1 MVVVRHQG
9 GAQAVKYSSLHHHS
23 TYSYMD
29 GYGTP
34 EQHVQRAVD
43 LGMPALAL
51 TEHGNVS
58 SHVQLERAALKAGIK
73 PIFGVELYTG
83 AVDEER
89 RSKYKWH
96 LTVLAENQTGYK
108 NLLELV
114 SRGWAEGF
122 YHEPTVSGDM
132 LAEHSEGLVVLSGC
146 AGSKL
151 VCDLLGGKGVP
162 EHDADY
168 DAALRTAQRFQSLL
182 GDRYYLEAQTFPEL
196 DRTRNTN
203 SAIERIS
210 EETGIQLVATGDV
223 HYPKPT
229 DSDMQVILH
238 AAGRGN
244 KTFEKQE
251 QSWGYDIKLTPPL
264 SDKKVLQR
272 LRATG
277 LSKRAAEQALNNA
290 ATIGERA
297 TVTLP
302 KAARLRY
309 PTPDGY
315 SSASLFRR
323 WIKAGWNYRGIRDL
337 PPNQR
342 ENYKERMKYEM
353 RLIESKDFVDYFL
366 MLSDVVRFAKDSGIP
381 VGPARGSAAASLV
394 CYLLRIT
401 EVDPLQFPSMLFER
415 FIDASR
421 EDPPDIDLDFADD
434 RRDEVRQ
441 YLISRYGEDRVGN
454 IGNFVRYRGKNA
466 VNDVARVY
474 RVPKW
479 ATETVNDLVI
489 DRSSGDSRFGD
500 SLADTI
506 DMFPAA
512 AAVFEQY
519 PDLRQAMRLEGNMRG
534 MSVHAAG
541 LVVGA
546 TPLTDIC
553 ATYTRK
559 IGKDKRT
566 VKVLSIDKHDA
577 EYLEVLKIDA
587 LGLSTM
593 GMIAICI
600 DLVGL
605 SLEDLY
611 SIPLDDAKALA
622 GFRDNDVVGVF
633 QFEGRATRLV
643 NRDVVPDNFLEL
655 ADVNALSRPGPLF
668 SGVTSAYTDVK
679 HGRSTA
685 EELHPVVTSFTRQ
698 TKGQIV
704 YQEQILSI
712 IKEVGGFPVTKL
724 AGIRKIISKKE
735 GEGRFNL
742 MYQDFVKGAKER
754 YDIDA
759 DLAKLIWSKMV
770 TSAQYSFNIA
780 HAISYSMIAF
790 WTMYLKQHYPL
801 EFFTASLIKAKAGAA
816 GNTGAK
822 SGSGA
827 HTNNFEKLLRDADRH
842 GVKVLP
848 PDLRRSGK
856 TWTVDRDRDEILAGF
871 EQVPGIGEKMAEE
884 IIRHRIAHGDF
895 EIWADLLDAKGI
907 GPKKLEVIRDFAESD
922 DPWKLKRTSR
932 MLRAVLAA
940 AKEEGLPV
948 PLPTHTSDTLDPQEE
963 VKKVVW
969 WGLVRHKEY
978 KDLLEDERAKTGDEP
993 EEILKRIK
1001 NPKLLKS
1008 CTLHCLDA
1016 GLEDV
1021 YLRFPR
1027 WRYPNFKRQIDSIRE
1042 GKDVVIAIGEKR
1054 KGFGVSLQVN
1064 KLYVV
1069 DPEVD

>member
-1 MVVVRHQG
+1 M
-9 GAQAVKYSSLHHHS
+9 KYVSLHHHS

-34 EQHVQRAVD
+34 EQHVQRAAD
-43 LGMPALAL
+43 LGMGSLAL

-58 SHVQLERAALKAGIK
+58 SHVRLEKAALKAGIK

-89 RSKYKWH
+89 RGKYKWH

-122 YHEPTVSGDM
+122 YYEPTVSGDM
-132 LAEHSEGLVVLSGC
+132 LAEHSDGLVVLSGC

-151 VCDLLGGKGVP
+151 VCDLLGGKGVE
-162 EHDADY
+162 EHEADY
-168 DAALRTAQRFQSLL
+168 LAARKTAERFQSLL

-203 SAIERIS
+203 EAIERIS
-210 EETGIQLVATGDV
+210 AETGIELVATGDV
-223 HYPKPT
+223 HYPKPE

-244 KTFEKQE
+244 NTFEKQA
-251 QSWGYDIKLTPPL
+251 QSWGYDIKLTSPL
-264 SDKKVLQR
+264 SDKKVIER

-277 LSKRAAEQALNNA
+277 LSKRSAEQALANA
-290 ATIGERA
+290 ATIGQRA

-302 KAARLRY
+302 KAQRLRY
-309 PTPDGY
+309 PTPDGHT
-315 SSASLFRR
+315 SASLFRR
-323 WIKAGWNYRGIRDL
+323 WIKAGWNYRGIREL
-337 PPNQR
+337 PAEERQR
-342 ENYKERMKYEM
+342 YKERMRYEM
-353 RLIESKDFVDYFL
+353 ALIESKDFVDYFL
-366 MLSDVVRFAKDSGIP
+366 LLSDVVRYAKDSGIP

-394 CYLLRIT
+394 CYFLRIT
-401 EVDPLQFPSMLFER
+401 EVNPLQFPNMLFER
-415 FIDASR
+415 FIDAAR

-441 YLISRYGEDRVGN
+441 YLISKYGEDRVGN

-474 RVPKW
+474 RIPKY
-479 ATETVNDLVI
+479 ATEIVNGLVI

-500 SLADTI
+500 SLSDTVE
-506 DMFPAA
+506 MFPAA
-512 AAVFEQY
+512 QEVFTQY
-519 PDLRQAMRLEGNMRG
+519 PDLKQAMRLEGNMRG

-546 TPLTDIC
+546 SPLTDVC
-553 ATYTRK
+553 AVYTK
-559 IGKDKRT
+559 TSGKDKRSL
-566 VKVLSIDKHDA
+566 KVLSIDKYDA
-577 EYLEVLKIDA
+577 EYLDILKIDA

-605 SLEDLY
+605 TLEDLY
-611 SIPLDDAKALA
+611 AIPLDDPDTLA
-622 GFRDNDVVGVF
+622 AFKQNDVVGIF

-643 NRDVVPDNFLEL
+643 NRDVEPDDFLEL

-679 HGRSTA
+679 HGRSKA
-685 EELHPVVTSFTRQ
+685 KELHPVVSGFTNQ

-712 IKEVGGFPVTKL
+712 IKEIGGFPVTKL

-827 HTNNFEKLLRDADRH
+827 HNNFEKLLRDAEKH

-848 PDLRRSGK
+848 PDLRRSGI
-856 TWTVDRDRDEILAGF
+856 TWTPDKEAGEILAGF
-871 EQVPGIGEKMAEE
+871 EQIPGIGEKMAEE
-884 IIRHRIAHGDF
+884 IIAFREIWGDF
-895 EIWADLLDAKGI
+895 DKWADLLAVKGI

-922 DPWKLKRTSR
+922 DPWKLKRTGR
-932 MLRAVLAA
+932 MLRAVLKA
-940 AKEEGLPV
+940 AKQEGLPV

-969 WGLVRHKEY
+969 WGVVRHREH

-1008 CTLHCLDA
+1008 CTLHCFDA
-1016 GLEDV
+1016 GFEDV

-1027 WRYPNFKRQIDSIRE
+1027 WQYPKFKRQIDSIRE
-1042 GKDVVIAIGEKR
+1042 GRDVVVAIGQKR
-1054 KGFGVSLQVN
+1054 SGFGVSLQVN

-1069 DPEVD
+1069 DPEVE

>member
-1 MVVVRHQG
+1 MHRLVPAGHLEIHL
-9 GAQAVKYSSLHHHS
+9 VKYVSLHHHS

-58 SHVQLERAALKAGIK
+58 SHVKLEKAALKAGIK

-89 RSKYKWH
+89 RGKYKWH
-96 LTVLAENQTGYK
+96 LTVLAENQIGYK

-122 YHEPTVSGDM
+122 YYEPTVSGEM

-151 VCDLLGGKGVP
+151 VCDLLGGKGIP
-162 EHDADY
+162 EHEADY
-168 DAALRTAQRFQSLL
+168 KAALQTAKRFQQLL

-196 DRTRNTN
+196 ERTRHTN
-203 SAIERIS
+203 EAIERIS
-210 EETGIQLVATGDV
+210 GETGIQLVATGDV

-244 KTFEKQE
+244 KTFESQQ

-264 SDKKVLQR
+264 SDAKVIKR

-277 LSKRAAEQALNNA
+277 LSKRAAEQALANA

-297 TVTLP
+297 SVTLP
-302 KAARLRY
+302 KAQRLRY

-315 SSASLFRR
+315 TSASLFRR
-323 WIKAGWNYRGIRDL
+323 WIKAGWNYRGIRDR
-337 PPNQR
+337 PAGER
-342 ENYKERMKYEM
+342 EKYKERMKYEM

-366 MLSDVVRFAKDSGIP
+366 MLSDVVRHAKDTGVP

-401 EVDPLQFPSMLFER
+401 EVDPLQFPNMLFER
-415 FIDASR
+415 FIDAAR

-500 SLADTI
+500 SLGDTI

-512 AAVFEQY
+512 AEIFKQY
-519 PDLRQAMRLEGNMRG
+519 PDLKQAMRLEGNMRG

-546 TPLTDIC
+546 SPLTDIC
-553 ATYTRK
+553 ATYTRQ
-559 IGKDKRT
+559 IGKDKRN
-566 VKVLSIDKHDA
+566 VKVLSVDKYDA
-577 EYLEVLKIDA
+577 EYLEFLKIDA
-587 LGLSTM
+587 LGLTTM
-593 GMIAICI
+593 GMIAIC
-600 DLVGL
+600 LKLTGL
-605 SLEDLY
+605 TLEDLY
-611 SIPLDDAKALA
+611 AIPLNDQDTIDA
-622 GFRDNDVVGVF
+622 FRRGDVVGVF

-643 NRDVVPDNFLEL
+643 NSDVCPDDFLEL

-668 SGVTSAYTDVK
+668 SGVTSNYVDVK
-679 HGRSTA
+679 HGRRKP
-685 EELHPVVTSFTRQ
+685 EHLHKVVDDF
-698 TKGQIV
+698 TKGTKYQIV

-712 IKEVGGFPVTKL
+712 IKEIGGFPVTKL
-724 AGIRKIISKKE
+724 AGIRKIISRKE

-742 MYQDFVKGAKER
+742 MFQDFVKGAKER
-754 YDIDA
+754 YDIDE
-759 DLAKLIWSKMV
+759 DLAKLIWSRMV

-780 HAISYSMIAF
+780 HAISYSMIAY
-790 WTMYLKQHYPL
+790 WTLWLKVHHPHAFY
-801 EFFTASLIKAKAGAA
+801 TASLRKEEKDY
-816 GNTGAK
+816 K
-822 SGSGA
+822 RV
-827 HTNNFEKLLRDADRH
+827 KLLKDAAKH
-842 GVKVLP
+842 GVIVRP
-848 PDLRRSGK
+848 PDLRRSGITWDLNEK
-856 TWTVDRDRDEILAGF
+856 TGEILAGF
-871 EQVPGIGEKMAEE
+871 QQVPGIGEKMAEQ
-884 IIRHRIAHGDF
+884 IVADRNAKRFYTDRG
-895 EIWADLLDAKGI
+895 WAELLEVKGV

-922 DPWKLKRTSR
+922 DPFKLLRTSR
-932 MLRAVLAA
+932 MLQEVLR
-940 AKEEGLPV
+940 AKEEDGLPI
-948 PLPTHTSDTLDPQEE
+948 PLPTHVSDDLDPQGE
-963 VKKVVW
+963 VKRVVW
-969 WGLVRHKEY
+969 WGIVGKIEY
-978 KDLLEDERAKTGDEP
+978 KDLLEDERAKTGDEI
-993 EEILKRIK
+993 EDIRARIK
-1001 NPKLLKS
+1001 NPNRVKS
-1008 CTLHCLDA
+1008 CTLHCSDA
-1016 GLEDV
+1016 GDEDV
-1021 YLRFPR
+1021 YLRISR
-1027 WRYPNFKRQIDSIRE
+1027 WNFHKFKKQLEGIRTD
-1042 GKDVVIAIGEKR
+1042 KDVVIAVGQKR
-1054 KGFGVSLQVN
+1054 RGFGVSLQVS

-1069 DPEVD
+1069 DPEID